1 MSSKKLASLIIKI
14 QANGAQA
21 EAELKKMERKVQDVG
36 KSVKRIGDNMTKYVT
51 VPLTALGALSVKV
64 ANTQLQAEA
73 KLLTALK
80 GREDVQKRLMAQASE
95 LQSRSLFGDEAI
107 IEQQAYLAALG
118 LSEQQ
123 ISATI
128 EAAAQLSAALGIDLT
143 SAVKNL
149 AKTYGGMTGELGESI
164 PALKSL
170 TKEQLMAGEAI
181 KYVNENYKGFAET
194 AAAIGAGPLVQL
206 KNKLGDLAEQ
216 VGAILLPVLD
226 KLVSLLSR
234 LADRL
239 AKMPESTRKWVV
251 GIGAAAAAVGP
262 LLNVGASLIR
272 NFDSIYAIIPKIG
285 SALSWL
291 AAHPI
296 VLVGAAV
303 AVLIVKLTTLES
315 ALERLQREENE
326 LQAEADAEEAR
337 LYSSLI
343 LSHRD
348 DIETLRQLRAEK
360 MKEYGFWTGQGG
372 EILTPRLKLEYGG
385 DNVREQAMRVAEI
398 KAIDRAIKD
407 LENAGSV
414 VYEIHETFEETEKPL
429 TKAVGL
435 ITELQER
442 ITALEDKKLLAT
454 SKEEIGAINM
464 QLAELN
470 AQLKDIENY
479 QPPRE
484 IIQAQ
489 GISLGGV
496 SFGVSGPQAQGLEGE
511 IPNTAFD
518 NYTEQLSRAEE
529 MTKRTSD
536 VLNNTLRGAFRGVFN
551 LAAEGL
557 EAVFSGEQFDWVG
570 RICEFLGE
578 TLKKLG
584 AGLIA
589 TAELWAAFKA
599 SLGNPAAAIVTGIAA
614 MAAGAALV
622 AYSKSRVP
630 KLATGGLAY
639 SPTLAVVGDNAG
651 AANDPEVIAPLSK
664 LRSYMGGQRLE
675 LVGEIEWELRG
686 DKLRALL
693 NRDNIRL
700 ATLG

>member
-21 EAELKKMERKVQDVG
+21 EAELKKMERKVQDFG
-36 KSVKRIGDNMTKYVT
+36 KGMKRIGDNMTKYVT

-107 IEQQAYLAALG
+107 IEQQAYLAAFG
-118 LSEQQ
+118 LSEQS
-123 ISATI
+123 IGATI

-164 PALKSL
+164 PALKGL

-194 AAAIGAGPLVQL
+194 AATTGAGPLVQL
-206 KNKLGDLAEQ
+206 KNKLGDLAEKL
-216 VGAILLPVLD
+216 GTIILPALNSFVSLLDRLASYLD
-226 KLVSLLSR
+226 KL
-234 LADRL
+234 
-239 AKMPESTRKWVV
+239 PQSTQKWVV
-251 GIGAAAAAVGP
+251 GIGAAAVAIGP
-262 LLNVGASLIR
+262 LLSGVGSLIR
-272 NFDSIYAIIPKIG
+272 NFDSIVGIIPKLG
-285 SALSWL
+285 SALMTFATNPVAIAVTAVGAL
-291 AAHPI
+291 AASLFLAKQRHEAF
-296 VLVGAAV
+296 LQQLKEDEDSKRAA
-303 AVLIVKLTTLES
+303 E
-315 ALERLQREENE
+315 
-326 LQAEADAEEAR
+326 
-337 LYSSLI
+337 
-343 LSHRD
+343 
-348 DIETLRQLRAEK
+348 RAEK
-360 MKEYGFWTGQGG
+360 YQSIYNEYSRPIYSDQDIENKIRSVADWWRKSKEEFYGDGVKEQWEVDYLNLLYEEHRALNDVLRERKRAAEDAAAVQAQ
-372 EILTPRLKLEYGG
+372 LN
-385 DNVREQAMRVAEI
+385 DN
-398 KAIDRAIKD
+398 
-407 LENAGSV
+407 L
-414 VYEIHETFEETEKPL
+414 ETE
-429 TKAVGL
+429 VGL
-435 ITELQER
+435 IGELQQK
-442 ITALEDKKLLAT
+442 IAALEDKKLLAT

-529 MTKRTSD
+529 MTKRTAD
-536 VLNNTLRGAFRGVFN
+536 VLNNTLKGAFQGVFN

-589 TAELWAAFKA
+589 TAELWASFKA
-599 SLGNPAAAIVTGIAA
+599 AFSNPAAAIVTGIAA

-664 LRSYMGGQRLE
+664 LRNYMGGQKLE

>member
-21 EAELKKMERKVQDVG
+21 EAELKRMERKVQDVG
-36 KSVKRIGDNMTKYVT
+36 KSMKRIGDNMTKYVT
-51 VPLTALGALSVKV
+51 VPLTALGALYVKV
-64 ANTQLQAEA
+64 ANTQLKAEA

-181 KYVNENYKGFAET
+181 KYVKANYKGFVET
-194 AAAIGAGPLVQL
+194 AAATADGPLVQF
-206 KNKLGDLAEQ
+206 KNKIGDIAERLGTF
-216 VGAILLPVLD
+216 LLPALNSFVSLLDRLASYLD
-226 KLVSLLSR
+226 KL
-234 LADRL
+234 
-239 AKMPESTRKWVV
+239 PQSTQKWVV
-251 GIGAAAAAVGP
+251 GIGAAAAAFGP
-262 LLNVGASLIR
+262 LLNGASSLVR
-272 NFDSIYAIIPKIG
+272 NFDSIVGVIPKLG
-285 SALSWL
+285 SALKFLVTNPVAL
-291 AAHPI
+291 AITAF
-296 VLVGAAV
+296 AAF
-303 AVLIVKLTTLES
+303 AAK
-315 ALERLQREENE
+315 
-326 LQAEADAEEAR
+326 
-337 LYSSLI
+337 I
-343 LSHRD
+343 LSAKQQHKEFMQQL
-348 DIETLRQLRAEK
+348 IEQEKAERAAARAEK
-360 MKEYGFWTGQGG
+360 YQSTYNEYSRPIYSDKDIEDKYRFVGEWWRKTKAEFLEGDGQ
-372 EILTPRLKLEYGG
+372 L
-385 DNVREQAMRVAEI
+385 DVAEKDYLNLLYEEQRALGDI
-398 KAIDRAIKD
+398 LKERKRAAEDAAAIQEQLNAD
-407 LENAGSV
+407 LEHQNGLLGV
-414 VYEIHETFEETEKPL
+414 LREKI
-429 TKAVGL
+429 A
-435 ITELQER
+435 
-442 ITALEDKKLLAT
+442 ALEDKKLLAT
-454 SKEEIGAINM
+454 SKEEIGAINI

-484 IIQAQ
+484 IIPAQ
-489 GISLGGV
+489 GIILGRV

-518 NYTEQLSRAEE
+518 NYAEQLSRAEE
-529 MTKRTSD
+529 MTKRTAE
-536 VLNNTLRGAFRGVFN
+536 VLSNTLKGAFRGVFN

-584 AGLIA
+584 EGLIA
-589 TAELWAAFKA
+589 TAELWKAFKA
-599 SLGNPAAAIVTGIAA
+599 AYLNPAAAIVTGIVA

-664 LRSYMGGQRLE
+664 LRNYMGGQRLE

>member
-21 EAELKKMERKVQDVG
+21 EAELKKMERKVQDFG
-36 KSVKRIGDNMTKYVT
+36 KGMKRIGDNMTKYVT

-194 AAAIGAGPLVQL
+194 AAATGAGPLVQF
-206 KNKLGDLAEQ
+206 KNKLGDLAEK
-216 VGAILLPVLD
+216 VGTILLPALD
-226 KLVSLLSR
+226 SLVSLL
-234 LADRL
+234 DRL
-239 AKMPESTRKWVV
+239 ASFLDKLPQSTQRWVV
-251 GIGAAAAAVGP
+251 GIGAAAAAIGP
-262 LLNVGASLIR
+262 LLSGVGSLIR
-272 NFDSIYAIIPKIG
+272 NFDSIVGIIPKLG
-285 SALSWL
+285 SALVFLVTNPVAL
-291 AAHPI
+291 AITAFGI
-296 VLVGAAV
+296 FAA
-303 AVLIVKLTTLES
+303 K
-315 ALERLQREENE
+315 
-326 LQAEADAEEAR
+326 
-337 LYSSLI
+337 I
-343 LSHRD
+343 LSAKQQHKEFMQQL
-348 DIETLRQLRAEK
+348 IEQEKAERAAARAEK
-360 MKEYGFWTGQGG
+360 YQSTYNEYSRPIYSDKDIEDKYRFVGEWWRKSKAEFLEGDGQ
-372 EILTPRLKLEYGG
+372 L
-385 DNVREQAMRVAEI
+385 DVAEKDYLNLLYEEQRALGDI
-398 KAIDRAIKD
+398 LKERKRAAEDAAAIQEQLNAD
-407 LENAGSV
+407 LEHQNGLLGV
-414 VYEIHETFEETEKPL
+414 LREKI
-429 TKAVGL
+429 A
-435 ITELQER
+435 
-442 ITALEDKKLLAT
+442 ALEDKKLLAT
-454 SKEEIGAINM
+454 SKEEIGAINI

-484 IIQAQ
+484 IIPAQ

-529 MTKRTSD
+529 MTKRTAD
-536 VLNNTLRGAFRGVFN
+536 VLNNTLKGAFQGVFN

-589 TAELWAAFKA
+589 TAELWASFKA
-599 SLGNPAAAIVTGIAA
+599 AFSNPAAAIVTGIAA

-664 LRSYMGGQRLE
+664 LRNYMGGQRLE